1 MKKITYLI
9 ISIGCAFL
17 TACFPA
23 QKIAK
28 FNPETGV
35 IQLEN
40 GKKLGSATIVKSTK
54 VDLNSLKEIALFS
67 SNQYYYEYGFKQLS
81 ELGYFK
87 QVVKIADLEKLVI
100 ANNLQDKVINLDSQI
115 GLNRLA
121 KSYKPFLWLTLTPK
135 REDNIYFLSL
145 TVTNPTNAE
154 DLFEVK
160 TLSSGSSDEEVL
172 YPLFNELSIWI
183 KNNS

>member
-1 MKKITYLI
+1 MKKIIYLTI
-9 ISIGCAFL
+9 TLSCLTL

-28 FNPETGV
+28 FNPTTGN

-40 GKKLGSATIVKSTK
+40 GKKLGSATIVKATK
-54 VDLNSLKEIALFS
+54 SDLNSLKDMALFS

-87 QVVKIADLEKLVI
+87 QVVKISDLEKLVI

-115 GLNRLA
+115 GLSRLA
-121 KSYKPFLWLTLTPK
+121 KNYKPFLWITLTPK
-135 REDNIYFLSL
+135 HENNISFLSL

-172 YPLFNELSIWI
+172 YPLFNELSVWI
-183 KNNS
+183 RNNS